1 MSSHRRP
8 GVLARA
14 LRLLRTSKT
23 AVLVPRRAG
32 VELVDAH
39 SGVRHRVT
47 PEELVAGRA
56 WGDYEAF
63 CCARLRAASLI
74 DPGRRECRECVS

>member
-14 LRLLRTSKT
+14 LCLLRPPKA

-32 VELVDAH
+32 VELVDAR
-39 SGVRHRVT
+39 SGVRT
-47 PEELVAGRA
+47 G
-56 WGDYEAF
+56 
-63 CCARLRAASLI
+63 
-74 DPGRRECRECVS
+74 

>member
-1 MSSHRRP
+1 MSSHRRHSA
-8 GVLARA
+8 LARV
-14 LRLLRTSKT
+14 LRLLRTPKT
-23 AVLVPRRAG
+23 EVLVPRQAG

-63 CCARLRAASLI
+63 CGARLRAASLI
-74 DPGRRECRECVS
+74 DPGRRQCRECVS